1 MLNYCLDVLVI
12 ICCLAAVSSFRIEDL
27 WGENWGG
34 NWEEND
40 NSNNDEAPKD
50 ISDVISGEEESS
62 TASRPP
68 IITQPSTLRPTQ
80 SATTTKPP
88 NICTGK
94 NGYVPHETNCSLF
107 YSCQNNNP
115 VDGSCPQYMWFDP
128 NHNGVA
134 LCNFPEVVC
143 ASDSTVCKCAVEYPP
158 LPPDP
163 LVEPWVTCL
172 RDNRFHFMA
181 SKVDCGRYFVC
192 YNERV
197 SRLEC
202 KDGLQFNDET
212 QQCDDSHKVKCK
224 VNVGEF

>member
-1 MLNYCLDVLVI
+1 MLWVVV
-12 ICCLAAVSSFRIEDL
+12 AVSSFKIEDL
-27 WGENWGG
+27 WGDSWTQNWG
-34 NWEEND
+34 ENED
-40 NSNNDEAPKD
+40 TIYNEVTKN
-50 ISDVISGEEESS
+50 IVDVISGEEESS
-62 TASRPP
+62 TA
-68 IITQPSTLRPTQ
+68 THQSTLRPTQ
-80 SATTTKPP
+80 SATPPTT

-94 NGYVPHETNCSLF
+94 TGYIPHETNCSLF
-107 YSCQNNNP
+107 YSCQNSYP
-115 VDGSCPQYMWFDP
+115 IDGSCPQSMWFDP

-143 ASDSTVCKCAVEYPP
+143 ASDNRVCKCAVEYPP

-163 LVEPWVTCL
+163 LIESWVSCL

-224 VNVGEF
+224 VNVGEFYFELRYFTY